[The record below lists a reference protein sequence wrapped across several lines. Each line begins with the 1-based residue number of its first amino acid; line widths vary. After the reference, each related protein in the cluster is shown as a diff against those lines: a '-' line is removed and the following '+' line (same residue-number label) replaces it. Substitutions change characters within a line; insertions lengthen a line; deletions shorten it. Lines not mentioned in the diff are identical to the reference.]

1 MRSFF
6 NKIEKFIAKVK
17 RDGLISA
24 TKKAF
29 IKIKNDYLSKI
40 DIVRN
45 LKYIKHKKEI
55 KSLLDEMLYTK
66 DYDRIII
73 WRSSIGWNIPLFQRP
88 QHLSNMLANQKC
100 LVLYEVTKLTD
111 PVDFIYKVKDNLY
124 LVNYDIAPFVKL
136 LNRKMRYLNKPKYL
150 FTASTCWDLNEKIV
164 KKYINDGYKFIYDYL
179 DELSPV
185 LAGTNKLPYNV
196 EVIHNYVI
204 NNIDNCIVIC
214 TADRLYNDMVN
225 KRKSSKNIVFAC
237 NGVNIED
244 FTNLKEKVKLSDDYL
259 KMLKNKKP
267 IIGYYGALASWFDYD
282 LIKKLAESRP
292 NYNIALI
299 GAKYDNSYDQNNLEK
314 YDNIYY
320 FGPKKYYE
328 LPYYAKHF
336 DVCTLPFL
344 LNDITASTNPIKVF
358 EYMAL
363 GKPIV
368 TTALNECKKYESI
381 NIANNYDEFIKLVDN
396 MLKNNDKNYYKKLKT
411 EANENTWSKK
421 ANTIVNTLIDYEK
434 TASFLSIDDVI
445 EEILLKIYIQ
455 NYNTNIKDLVR
466 KNISKK
472 QKTFIV
478 TINSETCMYSKED
491 ESYRKMVLDKNVLLV
506 PDSISITYVM
516 KKAFKEKIDR
526 YPGIDLLVD
535 ILTDLNKKKKS
546 LYLYGSTEKVNNDM
560 VKYVNDNFPNIRVVG
575 HKNGYQEDETI
586 VENEIIKLKPD
597 AIVVALGI
605 PKQEIFI
612 NKIYQKLDK
621 GIMIGVGGSF
631 DVLSGN
637 VKRAPILMRK
647 INLEW
652 LYRIL
657 KDPKRFNK
665 FYNKNIK
672 FVFSKKRG
680 IKE

>member
-1 MRSFF
+1 
-6 NKIEKFIAKVK
+6 
-17 RDGLISA
+17 
-24 TKKAF
+24 
-29 IKIKNDYLSKI
+29 
-40 DIVRN
+40 
-45 LKYIKHKKEI
+45 
-55 KSLLDEMLYTK
+55 
-66 DYDRIII
+66 
-73 WRSSIGWNIPLFQRP
+73 
-88 QHLSNMLANQKC
+88 
-100 LVLYEVTKLTD
+100 
-111 PVDFIYKVKDNLY
+111 
-124 LVNYDIAPFVKL
+124 
-136 LNRKMRYLNKPKYL
+136 
-150 FTASTCWDLNEKIV
+150 
-164 KKYINDGYKFIYDYL
+164 
-179 DELSPV
+179 
-185 LAGTNKLPYNV
+185 
-196 EVIHNYVI
+196 
-204 NNIDNCIVIC
+204 
-214 TADRLYNDMVN
+214 
-225 KRKSSKNIVFAC
+225 
-237 NGVNIED
+237 
-244 FTNLKEKVKLSDDYL
+244 
-259 KMLKNKKP
+259 
-267 IIGYYGALASWFDYD
+267 
-282 LIKKLAESRP
+282 
-292 NYNIALI
+292 
-299 GAKYDNSYDQNNLEK
+299 
-314 YDNIYY
+314 
-320 FGPKKYYE
+320 
-328 LPYYAKHF
+328 
-336 DVCTLPFL
+336 
-344 LNDITASTNPIKVF
+344 
-358 EYMAL
+358 MAL

-368 TTALNECKKYESI
+368 TTSLNECKKYESI
-381 NIANNYDEFIKLVDN
+381 NIANNYDEFIKLIDK
-396 MLKNNDKNYYKKLKT
+396 MLNNNDKNYYKKLKT
-411 EANENTWSKK
+411 EATENTWSKK
-421 ANTIVNTLIDYEK
+421 ANTIVDALINYEK

-472 QKTFIV
+472 QKTFII

-491 ESYRKMVLDKNVLLV
+491 ETYRKMVLDKNVLLV
-506 PDSISITYVM
+506 PDSISIIYVM

-560 VKYVNDNFPNIRVVG
+560 VKYINNNFPEIRVVG